1 MLLSFVMGLN
11 CVYGGEVD
19 QFTDREHFVDVTKK
33 INSSVNDKIFSI
45 TDSLN
50 SENGQNE
57 KCDKER
63 LYNTMEDVL
72 DTEPASIIE
81 KEIYNSKTFIGQ
93 IFSREKRVM
102 AIPFEKSIYANI
114 TSEINFFTARGYSC
128 CSAIVKIGNSLVG
141 TDKISHFFTHGK
153 LYFDRYVKA
162 KQGLGTTDIEAEK
175 KAIDLALLVGEEK
188 EEGEWGKWSTG
199 ISSYGDRAANFG
211 GFVFWRD
218 VIDSGNPIIKCKN
231 GKWEIARKFNFSD
244 YVTDGWDEAINCS
257 SYQDAKFAK
266 VVDDALA
273 VLSINSGNKISC
285 PINKESCLVLKAIY
299 GVYAEKILHP
309 KCYAVEAG
317 IILDIEKQKLSS
329 GLEGGGDS
337 PMINESKRDNKGFR
351 NDIEKSNGS
360 SQEIFWK

>member
-1 MLLSFVMGLN
+1 MPAIQRSEFALALN
-11 CVYGGEVD
+11 QVA
-19 QFTDREHFVDVTKK
+19 T
-33 INSSVNDKIFSI
+33 
-45 TDSLN
+45 
-50 SENGQNE
+50 
-57 KCDKER
+57 ER
-63 LYNTMEDVL
+63 GIDPDIVL
-72 DTEPASIIE
+72 DTIKAAILAAYRKDYGTEEIEELEITIDPQSGEAKVFKDKKDITPAGFGRIAAQ
-81 KEIYNSKTFIGQ
+81 T
-93 IFSREKRVM
+93 
-102 AIPFEKSIYANI
+102 
-114 TSEINFFTARGYSC
+114 
-128 CSAIVKIGNSLVG
+128 
-141 TDKISHFFTHGK
+141 
-153 LYFDRYVKA
+153 A
-162 KQGLGTTDIEAEK
+162 KQVILQRIREAEK